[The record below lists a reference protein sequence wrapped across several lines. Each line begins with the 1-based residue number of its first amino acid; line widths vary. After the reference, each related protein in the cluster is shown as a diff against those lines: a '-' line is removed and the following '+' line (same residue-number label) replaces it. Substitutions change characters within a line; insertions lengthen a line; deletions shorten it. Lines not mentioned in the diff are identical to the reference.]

1 MKRKFPLF
9 LFLVMMVL
17 ALLSGACSQKEPIL
31 IGFSAGLTG
40 RNAALGVDG
49 RDGALLAVETLN
61 KKGGVKGRTL
71 ELVVRDDLSTDKG
84 ALAADLELKE
94 AGVVAI
100 VGHMTSET
108 MMAAWSQMKDADIL
122 YLSPTVSTPQLQG
135 IKDNFYRLIV
145 VNSYPASQ
153 LALHA
158 ADSMRLKSVVVFYDA
173 DNFAYTNTFVE
184 GFSDQFQKAEGK
196 IEAVY
201 EFRSSDE
208 PDFRPML
215 EEAKGCSP
223 DGILIVA
230 SAVDT
235 ALIAQQANLVGL
247 DAQLLTSNWAF
258 TEDLLQNGGRVV
270 EGILSIVSNDVNNQS
285 QEYLDF
291 ASRFRERFNREP
303 TFAAGYGYEAIEVL
317 ASALEKTDGKP
328 HGLGEALLEIRNFSG
343 VHGQIQFD
351 EFGDVERT
359 LYMIAV
365 KNGEFETVQT
375 LGIPSP

>member
-201 EFRSSDE
+201 EFRS
-208 PDFRPML
+208 R
-215 EEAKGCSP
+215 
-223 DGILIVA
+223 I
-230 SAVDT
+230 
-235 ALIAQQANLVGL
+235 
-247 DAQLLTSNWAF
+247 
-258 TEDLLQNGGRVV
+258 
-270 EGILSIVSNDVNNQS
+270 
-285 QEYLDF
+285 
-291 ASRFRERFNREP
+291 
-303 TFAAGYGYEAIEVL
+303 
-317 ASALEKTDGKP
+317 
-328 HGLGEALLEIRNFSG
+328 
-343 VHGQIQFD
+343 
-351 EFGDVERT
+351 
-359 LYMIAV
+359 
-365 KNGEFETVQT
+365 
-375 LGIPSP
+375 

>member
-1 MKRKFPLF
+1 MKKKSRITLAFVLTILVF
-9 LFLVMMVL
+9 L
-17 ALLSGACSQKEPIL
+17 AGACGQKEPIL

-61 KKGGVKGRTL
+61 KAGGVTGRTL
-71 ELVVRDDLSTDKG
+71 ELVVRDDLSTDEG

-108 MMAAWSQMKDADIL
+108 MMAAWSQMKDANIL

-135 IKDNFYRLIV
+135 IEDNFYRLIV

-173 DNFAYTNTFVE
+173 DNFAFTNTFVE
-184 GFSDQFQKAEGK
+184 GFSDQFQKAGGK
-196 IEAVY
+196 IEARY
-201 EFRSSDE
+201 KFRSSDE

-215 EEAKGCSP
+215 EDAKGYHP

-235 ALIAQQANLVGL
+235 ALIAQQANLVGF
-247 DAQLLTSNWAF
+247 DVQLLTSNWAF
-258 TEDLLQNGGRVV
+258 TEDLLQSGGRVI
-270 EGILSIVSNDVNNQS
+270 EGIMSIVSNDVNNQS
-285 QEYLDF
+285 QEYLNF
-291 ASRFRERFNREP
+291 ASRFQERFNREP

-317 ASALEKTDGKP
+317 ATALEKTDGNP
-328 HGLGEALLEIRNFSG
+328 DGLGEALLEIRNFSG

-351 EFGDVERT
+351 EYGDVERT

-365 KNGEFETVQT
+365 KNGKFETVQT
-375 LGIPSP
+375 IGIPSP